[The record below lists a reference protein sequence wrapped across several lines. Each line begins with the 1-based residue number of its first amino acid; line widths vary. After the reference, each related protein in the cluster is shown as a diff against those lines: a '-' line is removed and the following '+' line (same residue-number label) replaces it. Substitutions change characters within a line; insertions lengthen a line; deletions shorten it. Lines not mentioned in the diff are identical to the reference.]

1 MIRTQRRSGAPRAVR
16 FLGLLGLLGVVAGLL
31 SPTLASAQPGPRGAR
46 PGAPPPR
53 PIPRTRPQA
62 QLPSPSAASDEDPP
76 SDEPPTV
83 EIDPPR
89 VIINNRSSGSSA
101 DFPGALQTLRAPAG
115 SAPGGA
121 NRGPE
126 IFPDASRVWMS
137 VRDTDPIPLETA
149 RQGGPWLCAN
159 GQCTAQNGDPG
170 QTAVGDGMLRSIKL
184 QTPTLPL
191 PLTIWGRLG
200 ESGRRVLDFD
210 PVLLDRRSYG
220 HICAYRP
227 LPDPPSATD
236 PAAPKA
242 APKKPEKVL
251 VCHDGPA
258 AMPTPNAGELT
269 LGLEWPRQ
277 SELADFRYLAIV
289 DSCGNARVQPFQR
302 TFTVPVFEVATGGC
316 GQADGKVLRV
326 FPQGG
331 WIRVTAFNLDAPATA
346 NVVNATYRVSIPPL
360 ENGVESSPAR
370 LLFPDPLLD
379 DIKVDCG
386 PTARQV
392 RGDDGPPPGASMPG
406 PTQTPPSPPPPKA
419 DAAKPDAPKGG
430 PARGDG
436 PEGEDLADKPD
447 PGAKPPLPGDKAPPA
462 TAPPGKDAPAK
473 APPPLAPVA
482 GPPPQMPKRAFDP
495 EPKGPGAQALAHQ
508 SVVIAPEP
516 LRQGNCRLRLT
527 GQAKRRLVAP
537 LALYVSFTRTDRTI
551 NGAPIEMLTD
561 GKWIVTPSAAE
572 FQLPALAE
580 NFDGDSRLRLVVSS
594 DPLSANGKVVLL
606 SDAGRVASSLRTVD
620 GGEEERARRII
631 GSVVIHSVPLC
642 GSSNFETVE
651 SVGSC
656 IRAYITIPAMLATIQ
671 ITRAPWVEKPL
682 VTRSVLSAVGVA
694 LAIDSYNP
702 VERRAFPIAGQ
713 VGGFIESLGD
723 GRIGMLG
730 YVGIAPTLPVLGS
743 GGNTTSFGF
752 LGGIGVEYITNDIG
766 PDEGLKPAA
775 FLGVVVQ
782 VGQANPS
789 LSGSAKGSVS
799 ASGGF

>member
-1 MIRTQRRSGAPRAVR
+1 MIRTQRRSSGRSPRAVR
-16 FLGLLGLLGVVAGLL
+16 FLGFLGLLGVVAGLL
-31 SPTLASAQPGPRGAR
+31 SPTLAEAQPGPRGGR
-46 PGAPPPR
+46 PAAPPR
-53 PIPRTRPQA
+53 PIPRTKQA
-62 QLPSPSAASDEDPP
+62 PLPSPPAASD
-76 SDEPPTV
+76 DEPTDEPQPDA
-83 EIDPPR
+83 EPPR
-89 VIINNRSSGSSA
+89 VMFNNHSSGSSA

-115 SAPGGA
+115 SAPGGS

-126 IFPDASRVWMS
+126 IFPDAGRVWMS

-170 QTAVGDGMLRSIKL
+170 QTEVGDSMLRSIKL

-191 PLTIWGRLG
+191 PLTIWGRMN
-200 ESGRRVLDFD
+200 EHGRRILDFD

-227 LPDPPSATD
+227 LPDSTPTD
-236 PAAPKA
+236 PAAAPRA
-242 APKKPEKVL
+242 AAKKPEKVL

-392 RGDDGPPPGASMPG
+392 RGDDGPPPGASLPG
-406 PTQTPPSPPPPKA
+406 PTQTPPPAPPPKA
-419 DAAKPDAPKGG
+419 EAPKPDAPRAGG
-430 PARGDG
+430 P
-436 PEGEDLADKPD
+436 KPD
-447 PGAKPPLPGDKAPPA
+447 APDGEEPTDKADPAAKPPSAADKAPPA
-462 TAPPGKDAPAK
+462 KALPPASPA
-473 APPPLAPVA
+473 PLAPVA
-482 GPPPQMPKRAFDP
+482 RGPSAPPPRKFDLDV
-495 EPKGPGAQALAHQ
+495 KGPGAQALAHQ

-551 NGAPIEMLTD
+551 NGAPIDLLTD
-561 GKWIVTPSAAE
+561 GKWIVTPNAAE

-606 SDAGRVASSLRTVD
+606 SDAGRVASSLRSTD

-682 VTRSVLSAVGVA
+682 ITRSVLSAVGVA

-713 VGGFIESLGD
+713 IGGFIESLGD

-730 YVGIAPTLPVLGS
+730 YVGIAPTLPILGS

-752 LGGIGVEYITNDIG
+752 LGGVGIEYITNEVG
-766 PDEGLKPAA
+766 ADEGLKPTA
-775 FLGVVVQ
+775 FLGIVVQ

>member
-1 MIRTQRRSGAPRAVR
+1 MIRSQRRSSDRPLHAVKLLR
-16 FLGLLGLLGVVAGLL
+16 FLGLLGVFAALLTPAMAEAQGVPKGH
-31 SPTLASAQPGPRGAR
+31 
-46 PGAPPPR
+46 GAPPPR
-53 PIPRTRPQA
+53 PNPRVRTAA
-62 QLPSPSAASDEDPP
+62 QLPSPDAVNDEEP
-76 SDEPPTV
+76 SDGGGDET
-83 EIDPPR
+83 
-89 VIINNRSSGSSA
+89 SSVVLTARAHLGGA
-101 DFPGALQTLRAPAG
+101 PVDFPGALQTLRAPAG
-115 SAPGGA
+115 SAPSGA
-121 NRGPE
+121 GRGPE

-149 RQGGPWLCAN
+149 RQGGPWICAN

-170 QTAVGDGMLRSIKL
+170 QTEIGDSMLRSIKL

-191 PLTIWGRLG
+191 PLTIWGRLNEQG
-200 ESGRRVLDFD
+200 HRVLDFD

-220 HICAYRP
+220 HVCAYRP
-227 LPDPPSATD
+227 LPDSTPTD
-236 PAAPKA
+236 PAAPRPP
-242 APKKPEKVL
+242 PKKPEKVL

-258 AMPTPNAGELT
+258 AMPTPNAGEVT

-386 PTARQV
+386 PTAR
-392 RGDDGPPPGASMPG
+392 RAPSEPDGAPPGAALPG
-406 PTQTPPSPPPPKA
+406 PTQTPQPTPQPKA
-419 DAAKPDAPKGG
+419 DAAKPDA
-430 PARGDG
+430 A
-436 PEGEDLADKPD
+436 KPD
-447 PGAKPPLPGDKAPPA
+447 GATEED
-462 TAPPGKDAPAK
+462 PAK
-473 APPPLAPVA
+473 AGTPPKPPAATDKPPALLPTKTATPPTKIPA
-482 GPPPQMPKRAFDP
+482 FLTASASSGPPKRFEP
-495 EPKGPGAQALAHQ
+495 EAKGPGAQPLAHQ

-537 LALYVSFTRTDRTI
+537 LALHVGFTRTDRTL
-551 NGAPIEMLTD
+551 NGAPIGLLTD

-580 NFDGDSRLRLVVSS
+580 NFDGDSRLRLTVSS

-606 SDAGRVASSLRTVD
+606 SDAGRVASSLRTSD
-620 GGEEERARRII
+620 GGEEERARRLI

-730 YVGIAPTLPVLGS
+730 YVGIAPTLPVLGT

-752 LGGIGVEYITNDIG
+752 LGGIGVEYITNEVG
-766 PDEGLKPAA
+766 PDEGLKPTA
-775 FLGVVVQ
+775 FLGIVVQ

-789 LSGSAKGSVS
+789 MSGSASGSISGSAS

>member
-1 MIRTQRRSGAPRAVR
+1 MIRSPRRSSSRPAHAVKLLR
-16 FLGLLGLLGVVAGLL
+16 FLGLLGVFAGLL
-31 SPTLASAQPGPRGAR
+31 APAVATAQGGPRGGRAE
-46 PGAPPPR
+46 PTTR
-53 PIPRTRPQA
+53 PIPRTRSAA
-62 QLPSPSAASDEDPP
+62 QLPSPAAVNDEEP
-76 SDEPPTV
+76 SDEPSDEP
-83 EIDPPR
+83 
-89 VIINNRSSGSSA
+89 SSVVLSA
-101 DFPGALQTLRAPAG
+101 RGHLGGAPVDFPGALQTLRAPAG
-115 SAPGGA
+115 SSPSSAG
-121 NRGPE
+121 RGPE

-149 RQGGPWLCAN
+149 RQGGPWLCSG

-170 QTAVGDGMLRSIKL
+170 QTDVGDSMLRSIKL

-191 PLTIWGRLG
+191 PLTIWGRLDEG
-200 ESGRRVLDFD
+200 HRVLDFD

-220 HICAYRP
+220 HVCAYRP
-227 LPDPPSATD
+227 LPDSTPTDPSA
-236 PAAPKA
+236 PRA

-258 AMPTPNAGELT
+258 AMPTPNAGEVT

-386 PTARQV
+386 PTAR
-392 RGDDGPPPGASMPG
+392 RGPSEPEGAPPGAGLPG
-406 PTQTPPSPPPPKA
+406 PTQTPQPPPT
-419 DAAKPDAPKGG
+419 
-430 PARGDG
+430 
-436 PEGEDLADKPD
+436 
-447 PGAKPPLPGDKAPPA
+447 KPPAPPA
-462 TAPPGKDAPAK
+462 PTDKPS
-473 APPPLAPVA
+473 APPPAKTLPPPAKTPAPLAPTA
-482 GPPPQMPKRAFDP
+482 PRGPPRRSFDP
-495 EPKGPGAQALAHQ
+495 APQGPGAQPLAHQ

-516 LRQGNCRLRLT
+516 LRRGNCRLRLT

-537 LALYVSFTRTDRTI
+537 LALHVAFTRTDRTL
-551 NGAPIEMLTD
+551 NGAPIGLLTD

-580 NFDGDSRLRLVVSS
+580 NFDGDSRLRLTVSS

-606 SDAGRVASSLRTVD
+606 SDAGRVASSLRTSD
-620 GGEEERARRII
+620 GGEEERARRLI

-730 YVGIAPTLPVLGS
+730 YVGIAPTLPVLGT

-752 LGGIGVEYITNDIG
+752 LGGIGMAYITNEVG
-766 PDEGLKPAA
+766 PDEGLKPTA
-775 FLGVVVQ
+775 FLGIVVQ

-789 LSGSAKGSVS
+789 LSGSVSGSGS

>member
-1 MIRTQRRSGAPRAVR
+1 MIRSQRRSSGRPLPAVTLLR
-16 FLGLLGLLGVVAGLL
+16 FLGLLVAFAGLL
-31 SPTLASAQPGPRGAR
+31 TPAVAGAQGGPRGGR
-46 PGAPPPR
+46 PAPPAR
-53 PIPRTRPQA
+53 PIPRARTAA
-62 QLPSPSAASDEDPP
+62 QLPSPEAVNDEEP
-76 SDEPPTV
+76 SDEPS
-83 EIDPPR
+83 DPSASVVLKGR
-89 VIINNRSSGSSA
+89 VNLGGA
-101 DFPGALQTLRAPAG
+101 PVDFPGALQTLRAPAG
-115 SAPGGA
+115 TAPSGA
-121 NRGPE
+121 GRGPE

-170 QTAVGDGMLRSIKL
+170 QTDVGDSMLRSIKL

-191 PLTIWGRLG
+191 PLTIWGRMN
-200 ESGRRVLDFD
+200 EQGRRVLDFD

-220 HICAYRP
+220 HVCAYRP
-227 LPDPPSATD
+227 LPDSAPTDASAT
-236 PAAPKA
+236 K

-258 AMPTPNAGELT
+258 ALPTPNAGELT

-346 NVVNATYRVSIPPL
+346 NVVNATYRVSVPPL

-386 PTARQV
+386 PTAR
-392 RGDDGPPPGASMPG
+392 RAPSEPDGAPPGASLPG
-406 PTQTPPSPPPPKA
+406 PTQTPQVTHPPKA
-419 DAAKPDAPKGG
+419 EAPKPDAPS
-430 PARGDG
+430 
-436 PEGEDLADKPD
+436 EEDLVAKA
-447 PGAKPPLPGDKAPPA
+447 GAAKPPAPTDKPPV
-462 TAPPGKDAPAK
+462 TPPAK
-473 APPPLAPVA
+473 APPPPPAK
-482 GPPPQMPKRAFDP
+482 GPPPLAPIAQAGPNGPSRRSFEP
-495 EPKGPGAQALAHQ
+495 EPKGPGAQPLAHQ

-527 GQAKRRLVAP
+527 GQARRRLVAP
-537 LALYVSFTRTDRTI
+537 LALYVAFTRTDRTI
-551 NGAPIEMLTD
+551 NGAPISLLTD
-561 GKWIVTPSAAE
+561 GKWIVTPSASE

-580 NFDGDSRLRLVVSS
+580 NFDGDSRLRLTVSS
-594 DPLSANGKVVLL
+594 DPLSGNGKVVLL
-606 SDAGRVASSLRTVD
+606 SDAGRVASSLRTID
-620 GGEEERARRII
+620 GGEEERARRLI

-682 VTRSVLSAVGVA
+682 ITRSVLSAVGVA

-730 YVGIAPTLPVLGS
+730 YVGIAPTLPILGS

-752 LGGIGVEYITNDIG
+752 LGGVGVQYITNEVG
-766 PDEGLKPAA
+766 PDEGLKPTA
-775 FLGVVVQ
+775 FLGIVVQ

-789 LSGSAKGSVS
+789 LSGGASASGSAS

>member
-1 MIRTQRRSGAPRAVR
+1 MIRTQRRLSGRSPRAVQ
-16 FLGLLGLLGVVAGLL
+16 LLHLVGVVVALLTPTTAG
-31 SPTLASAQPGPRGAR
+31 AQPKGGRPAPAR
-46 PGAPPPR
+46 PAAKIQPAALLPPPD
-53 PIPRTRPQA
+53 A
-62 QLPSPSAASDEDPP
+62 VNDE
-76 SDEPPTV
+76 EPPPDA
-83 EIDPPR
+83 DPPR
-89 VIINNRSSGSSA
+89 VFFNNRNNGASGA
-101 DFPGALQTLRAPAG
+101 DFSGALQTLRAPAG
-115 SAPGGA
+115 TSPSGA
-121 NRGPE
+121 GRGPE
-126 IFPDASRVWMS
+126 IFPDAARVWMS

-149 RQGGPWLCAN
+149 RQGGPWLCAS

-170 QTAVGDGMLRSIKL
+170 QTDVGDGMLRSIKL

-191 PLTIWGRLG
+191 PLTIWGRMN
-200 ESGRRVLDFD
+200 EHGRRVLDFD
-210 PVLLDRRSYG
+210 PVLLDRRSYA
-220 HICAYRP
+220 HVCAYRP
-227 LPDPPSATD
+227 LGDGSPPDPS
-236 PAAPKA
+236 APKA
-242 APKKPEKVL
+242 PPKKLEKVL

-258 AMPTPNAGELT
+258 ALPTPNAGELT

-386 PTARQV
+386 PTAR
-392 RGDDGPPPGASMPG
+392 RGRVDEGMPPGATMPG
-406 PTQTPPSPPPPKA
+406 PTQIPPPAPPAPPRAEAPKA
-419 DAAKPDAPKGG
+419 DASKPDAAKPDASKPEASKPDGADEEDAAG
-430 PARGDG
+430 KPPSSAKPPA
-436 PEGEDLADKPD
+436 PADKP
-447 PGAKPPLPGDKAPPA
+447 PPATPAKPPAS
-462 TAPPGKDAPAK
+462 
-473 APPPLAPVA
+473 APPPLAPSA
-482 GPPPQMPKRAFDP
+482 QSAPNAPSKKSFDL
-495 EPKGPGAQALAHQ
+495 EPKGPGAQPLAHQ

-551 NGAPIEMLTD
+551 NGAPIDLLTD
-561 GKWIVTPSAAE
+561 GKWIVTPSASE

-580 NFDGDSRLRLVVSS
+580 NFDGDSRLRLVVAS
-594 DPLSANGKVVLL
+594 DPLSGNGKVVLL
-606 SDAGRVASSLRTVD
+606 SDAGRVASSLRTTD
-620 GGEEERARRII
+620 GGEEERARRLI

-642 GSSNFETVE
+642 GSTNFETVE

-656 IRAYITIPAMLATIQ
+656 IRAYITIPAMLGVIQ

-682 VTRSVLSAVGVA
+682 ITRSVLSAVGVA

-752 LGGIGVEYITNDIG
+752 LGGVGVEYITNDVG

-775 FLGVVVQ
+775 FLGIVVQ

-789 LSGSAKGSVS
+789 LSGSVKGSAS

>member
-1 MIRTQRRSGAPRAVR
+1 MIRTQRRSSGRSPRAVR
-16 FLGLLGLLGVVAGLL
+16 FLGFLGLLGVVAGLL
-31 SPTLASAQPGPRGAR
+31 SPTLAVAQPGPRGGRA
-46 PGAPPPR
+46 GAPPPR
-53 PIPRTRPQA
+53 PIPRTRQA
-62 QLPSPSAASDEDPP
+62 PLPSPPAASDDEPNNEEPP
-76 SDEPPTV
+76 SI
-83 EIDPPR
+83 EIEPPR
-89 VIINNRSSGSSA
+89 VILNNHSAGSSA

-159 GQCTAQNGDPG
+159 GPCTAQNGDPG
-170 QTAVGDGMLRSIKL
+170 QTEVGDSMLRSIKL

-200 ESGRRVLDFD
+200 EHGRRVLDFD

-227 LPDPPSATD
+227 LPDSAPTTD

-392 RGDDGPPPGASMPG
+392 RGDDGPPPGASLPG
-406 PTQTPPSPPPPKA
+406 PTQTTPPPPPPKA
-419 DAAKPDAPKGG
+419 DAPRADAPRTGGPRPDA
-430 PARGDG
+430 

-447 PGAKPPLPGDKAPPA
+447 PAAKPPAPGDKAPPA
-462 TAPPGKDAPAK
+462 K
-473 APPPLAPVA
+473 ASAAATLAPLAPVA
-482 GPPPQMPKRAFDP
+482 HGAPSPPPSQKKSFDL
-495 EPKGPGAQALAHQ
+495 EQKGPGAQALAHQ

-551 NGAPIEMLTD
+551 NGAPIDLLTD
-561 GKWIVTPSAAE
+561 GKWIVTPNAAE

-594 DPLSANGKVVLL
+594 DPLSGNGKVVLL
-606 SDAGRVASSLRTVD
+606 SDAGRVASSLRSTD
-620 GGEEERARRII
+620 SGEEERARRII

-702 VERRAFPIAGQ
+702 VERRAFPVAAQ
-713 VGGFIESLGD
+713 VGGFIEQLGD

-730 YVGIAPTLPVLGS
+730 YMGIAPTLPILGS

-752 LGGIGVEYITNDIG
+752 LAGVGIEYITNDVG

-789 LSGSAKGSVS
+789 LSGSAHGSAS

>member
-1 MIRTQRRSGAPRAVR
+1 
-16 FLGLLGLLGVVAGLL
+16 
-31 SPTLASAQPGPRGAR
+31 
-46 PGAPPPR
+46 
-53 PIPRTRPQA
+53 
-62 QLPSPSAASDEDPP
+62 
-76 SDEPPTV
+76 
-83 EIDPPR
+83 
-89 VIINNRSSGSSA
+89 
-101 DFPGALQTLRAPAG
+101 
-115 SAPGGA
+115 
-121 NRGPE
+121 
-126 IFPDASRVWMS
+126 
-137 VRDTDPIPLETA
+137 
-149 RQGGPWLCAN
+149 LCSN

-170 QTAVGDGMLRSIKL
+170 QTDVGDGMLRSIKL

-191 PLTIWGRLG
+191 PLTIWGRMNEQG
-200 ESGRRVLDFD
+200 HRVLDFD

-220 HICAYRP
+220 HVCAYRP
-227 LPDPPSATD
+227 LVDGSPPDPG
-236 PAAPKA
+236 APKA
-242 APKKPEKVL
+242 PPKKLEKVL

-258 AMPTPNAGELT
+258 ALPTPNAGELT

-277 SELADFRYLAIV
+277 SDLADFRYLAIV

-386 PTARQV
+386 PAAR
-392 RGDDGPPPGASMPG
+392 RGRVDEGMPPGASMPG
-406 PTQTPPSPPPPKA
+406 PTQTPPPPPPAAPKA
-419 DAAKPDAPKGG
+419 DAPRADASKPDGTDEENLAGKTPS
-430 PARGDG
+430 PAR
-436 PEGEDLADKPD
+436 PPAPADKP
-447 PGAKPPLPGDKAPPA
+447 PPA
-462 TAPPGKDAPAK
+462 SPAK
-473 APPPLAPVA
+473 APVKGPPPLAPTA
-482 GPPPQMPKRAFDP
+482 PPKRSFDL
-495 EPKGPGAQALAHQ
+495 EPKGPGAQPLANQ

-537 LALYVSFTRTDRTI
+537 LALHVSLTRTDRTL
-551 NGAPIEMLTD
+551 NGAPIDLLTD

-580 NFDGDSRLRLVVSS
+580 NFDGDSRLRLVVAS
-594 DPLSANGKVVLL
+594 DPLSGNGKVVLL
-606 SDAGRVASSLRTVD
+606 SDAGRVASSLRTTD

-682 VTRSVLSAVGVA
+682 ITRSVLSAVGVA
-694 LAIDSYNP
+694 LAFDSYNP

-713 VGGFIESLGD
+713 IGGFIQSLSD

-752 LGGIGVEYITNDIG
+752 LGGVGIEYITNEVG

-775 FLGVVVQ
+775 FLGIVVQ
-782 VGQANPS
+782 VGQASPS
-789 LSGSAKGSVS
+789 LSGGVKGSAS

>member
-1 MIRTQRRSGAPRAVR
+1 MIRTQRRLPGGSPRAVQLLR
-16 FLGLLGLLGVVAGLL
+16 FFGLLGVVVGLL
-31 SPTLASAQPGPRGAR
+31 TPASAGAQGGPKGAR
-46 PGAPPPR
+46 PAPPRAAPKARAGARLPSPAAVDDEEPGTEPGSDPEPPPR
-53 PIPRTRPQA
+53 VFLNHR
-62 QLPSPSAASDEDPP
+62 SDG
-76 SDEPPTV
+76 TA
-83 EIDPPR
+83 
-89 VIINNRSSGSSA
+89 GA
-101 DFPGALQTLRAPAG
+101 DFSGALQTLRAPAG
-115 SAPGGA
+115 SAPSGA
-121 NRGPE
+121 GRGPE
-126 IFPDASRVWMS
+126 IFPDAGRVWMS

-149 RQGGPWLCAN
+149 RQGGPWLCSN
-159 GQCTAQNGDPG
+159 GQCTAQSGDPG
-170 QTAVGDGMLRSIKL
+170 QTEVGDGMLRSIKL

-191 PLTIWGRLG
+191 PLTIWGRMNEQG
-200 ESGRRVLDFD
+200 HRVLDFD

-220 HICAYRP
+220 HVCAYRP
-227 LPDPPSATD
+227 LVDGSPPDPN
-236 PAAPKA
+236 APKA
-242 APKKPEKVL
+242 PPKKLEKVL

-258 AMPTPNAGELT
+258 ALPTPNAGELT

-277 SELADFRYLAIV
+277 SDLADFRYLAIV

-346 NVVNATYRVSIPPL
+346 NVVNATYRVSVPPL

-386 PTARQV
+386 PTAR
-392 RGDDGPPPGASMPG
+392 RGRIDEGMPPGASMPG
-406 PTQTPPSPPPPKA
+406 PTQTPPLAPPAAPKA
-419 DAAKPDAPKGG
+419 DAPRADASKPDGTDEENLAGKTPAP
-430 PARGDG
+430 
-436 PEGEDLADKPD
+436 
-447 PGAKPPLPGDKAPPA
+447 AKPPAPVDKPPPA
-462 TAPPGKDAPAK
+462 IPAK
-473 APPPLAPVA
+473 ATVKGPPPLAPA
-482 GPPPQMPKRAFDP
+482 APPKRSFDL
-495 EPKGPGAQALAHQ
+495 EPRGPGAQPLANQ

-537 LALYVSFTRTDRTI
+537 LALYVSLTRTDRTL
-551 NGAPIEMLTD
+551 NGAPIDLLTD

-580 NFDGDSRLRLVVSS
+580 NFDGDSRLRLVVAS
-594 DPLSANGKVVLL
+594 DPLSGNGKVVLL
-606 SDAGRVASSLRTVD
+606 SDAGRVASSLRTTD

-656 IRAYITIPAMLATIQ
+656 LRAYITIPAMLATIQ

-682 VTRSVLSAVGVA
+682 ITRSVLSAVGVA
-694 LAIDSYNP
+694 LAFDSYNP

-713 VGGFIESLGD
+713 IGGFIQSLSD

-752 LGGIGVEYITNDIG
+752 LGGVGVSYITNEVG
-766 PDEGLKPAA
+766 PDEGLKPTA
-775 FLGVVVQ
+775 FLGIVVQ
-782 VGQANPS
+782 VGQASPS
-789 LSGSAKGSVS
+789 LSGGVKGSAS

>member
-1 MIRTQRRSGAPRAVR
+1 MIRTQRRLSGCSPRAVR
-16 FLGLLGLLGVVAGLL
+16 LLRFFGLLGVVVGLFTPSLAG
-31 SPTLASAQPGPRGAR
+31 AQGAR
-46 PGAPPPR
+46 PAPPRAAPR
-53 PIPRTRPQA
+53 ARPAA
-62 QLPSPSAASDEDPP
+62 QLPSPAAVDDEEPGNEPTSDPE
-76 SDEPPTV
+76 
-83 EIDPPR
+83 PPR
-89 VIINNRSSGSSA
+89 VFFNNRSGNGSSGA
-101 DFPGALQTLRAPAG
+101 DFSGALQTLRAPAG
-115 SAPGGA
+115 SAPSGA
-121 NRGPE
+121 GRGPE

-149 RQGGPWLCAN
+149 RQGGPWLCAS

-170 QTAVGDGMLRSIKL
+170 QTEVGDGMLRSIKL

-191 PLTIWGRLG
+191 PLTIWGRMNEQG
-200 ESGRRVLDFD
+200 HRVLDFD
-210 PVLLDRRSYG
+210 PVLLDRRSYA
-220 HICAYRP
+220 HVCAYRP
-227 LPDPPSATD
+227 LVDSSLPDPSA
-236 PAAPKA
+236 PRAP
-242 APKKPEKVL
+242 PKKPEKVL

-258 AMPTPNAGELT
+258 ALPAPNAGELT

-277 SELADFRYLAIV
+277 SDLADFRYLAIV

-386 PTARQV
+386 PTAR
-392 RGDDGPPPGASMPG
+392 RGRFDDGMPPGASMPG
-406 PTQTPPSPPPPKA
+406 PTQTPPPAPPAPPKA
-419 DAAKPDAPKGG
+419 DAPKADAPKADAPKADAPRAEGAEDDALAG
-430 PARGDG
+430 KTPSPAK
-436 PEGEDLADKPD
+436 PPAPADKP
-447 PGAKPPLPGDKAPPA
+447 PPA
-462 TAPPGKDAPAK
+462 IPPRATATGPSPMA
-473 APPPLAPVA
+473 PLAQSGPS
-482 GPPPQMPKRAFDP
+482 GPPRKAFEP
-495 EPKGPGAQALAHQ
+495 EPRGPGAQPLANQ

-537 LALYVSFTRTDRTI
+537 LALYVSLTRTDRTI
-551 NGAPIEMLTD
+551 NGAPIDLLTD

-594 DPLSANGKVVLL
+594 DPLSGNGKVVLL
-606 SDAGRVASSLRTVD
+606 SDAGRVASSLRTTD

-631 GSVVIHSVPLC
+631 GTVVIHSVPLC
-642 GSSNFETVE
+642 GSTNFETVE

-656 IRAYITIPAMLATIQ
+656 IRAYITIPAMLGVIQ

-694 LAIDSYNP
+694 LAFDSYNP

-752 LGGIGVEYITNDIG
+752 LGGVGVEYITNEVG

-775 FLGVVVQ
+775 FLGIVVQ

>member
-1 MIRTQRRSGAPRAVR
+1 MIRSQRRSSDRPLHAVTILR
-16 FLGLLGLLGVVAGLL
+16 FLGLLGVFAGLL
-31 SPTLASAQPGPRGAR
+31 TPAVATAQGGPKGAR
-46 PGAPPPR
+46 PGAPAGRTGAPL
-53 PIPRTRPQA
+53 TRPKTRGVP
-62 QLPSPSAASDEDPP
+62 QLPSPAAVDDEEPRE
-76 SDEPPTV
+76 DELEDV
-83 EIDPPR
+83 PR
-89 VIINNRSSGSSA
+89 VVLDNIRTLGGA
-101 DFPGALQTLRAPAG
+101 PVDFPGALQTLRAPAG
-115 SAPGGA
+115 SSPTSAG
-121 NRGPE
+121 RGPE

-170 QTAVGDGMLRSIKL
+170 QTSVGDSMLRSIKL

-191 PLTIWGRLG
+191 PLTIWGRINEQG
-200 ESGRRVLDFD
+200 HRVLDFD

-220 HICAYRP
+220 HVCAYRP
-227 LPDPPSATD
+227 LPDAAPTD
-236 PAAPKA
+236 PNAPKPP
-242 APKKPEKVL
+242 PKKLEKVL

-258 AMPTPNAGELT
+258 AMPTPNAGEVT

-386 PTARQV
+386 PTAR
-392 RGDDGPPPGASMPG
+392 RAPSEPDSPPPGAALPG
-406 PTQTPPSPPPPKA
+406 PTQTPQPTPPPKA
-419 DAAKPDAPKGG
+419 DAAKADAAKPDGAT
-430 PARGDG
+430 
-436 PEGEDLADKPD
+436 EEDLVAKAGTP
-447 PGAKPPLPGDKAPPA
+447 PAKPPGLPPVKTPTPPNL
-462 TAPPGKDAPAK
+462 TASLKVN
-473 APPPLAPVA
+473 VA
-482 GPPPQMPKRAFDP
+482 SGPPKRSFEP
-495 EPKGPGAQALAHQ
+495 EAKGPGAQPLAHQ

-537 LALYVSFTRTDRTI
+537 LALHVSFTRTDRTH
-551 NGAPIEMLTD
+551 NGAPIELLTD

-580 NFDGDSRLRLVVSS
+580 NFDGDSRLRLTVSS

-620 GGEEERARRII
+620 GGEEERARRLI

-656 IRAYITIPAMLATIQ
+656 VRAYITIPAMLATIQ

-730 YVGIAPTLPVLGS
+730 YVGIAPTLPVLGT
-743 GGNTTSFGF
+743 GGNTTTFGF
-752 LGGIGVEYITNDIG
+752 LGGVGVEYITNEVG
-766 PDEGLKPAA
+766 PDEGLKPTA
-775 FLGVVVQ
+775 FLGIVVQ
-782 VGQANPS
+782 VGQANPAMS
-789 LSGSAKGSVS
+789 GGASGSASGS

>member
-1 MIRTQRRSGAPRAVR
+1 MIRTQRRSSGRSPRAVR

-31 SPTLASAQPGPRGAR
+31 SPTLAVAQPGPRG
-46 PGAPPPR
+46 GPPPAR
-53 PIPRTRPQA
+53 PIPRTRTA
-62 QLPSPSAASDEDPP
+62 LPSPPAASD
-76 SDEPPTV
+76 DEPTDEPQPDA
-83 EIDPPR
+83 DPPR
-89 VIINNRSSGSSA
+89 VMFNNHSSGSSA
-101 DFPGALQTLRAPAG
+101 DFPGVLQTLRAPAG

-126 IFPDASRVWMS
+126 IFPDAGRVWMS

-149 RQGGPWLCAN
+149 RQGGPWLCAS

-170 QTAVGDGMLRSIKL
+170 QTEVGDSMLRSIKL

-191 PLTIWGRLG
+191 PLTIWGRMN
-200 ESGRRVLDFD
+200 EHGRRILDFD

-227 LPDPPSATD
+227 LPDSTPSTD

-242 APKKPEKVL
+242 AAKKPEKVL
-251 VCHDGPA
+251 VCHDGPP

-392 RGDDGPPPGASMPG
+392 RGDDGPPPGASLPG
-406 PTQTPPSPPPPKA
+406 PTQTPPPAPPPKA
-419 DAAKPDAPKGG
+419 EAPKAGGPKPDGVAGDEPDPAAKPPSAT
-430 PARGDG
+430 
-436 PEGEDLADKPD
+436 
-447 PGAKPPLPGDKAPPA
+447 DKAPPA
-462 TAPPGKDAPAK
+462 KAPPPA

-482 GPPPQMPKRAFDP
+482 RGAPPPPQKKSFDL
-495 EPKGPGAQALAHQ
+495 EQKGPGAQALAHQ

-537 LALYVSFTRTDRTI
+537 LALFVSFTRTDRTI
-551 NGAPIEMLTD
+551 NGAPIDLLTD
-561 GKWIVTPSAAE
+561 GKWIVTPNAAE

-606 SDAGRVASSLRTVD
+606 SDAGRVASSLRSTD

-702 VERRAFPIAGQ
+702 VERRAFPVAGQ
-713 VGGFIESLGD
+713 IGGFIESLGD

-730 YVGIAPTLPVLGS
+730 YVGIAPTLPILGS

-752 LGGIGVEYITNDIG
+752 LGGVGIAYITNDVG
-766 PDEGLKPAA
+766 ADEGLKPTA
-775 FLGVVVQ
+775 FLGIVVQ